1 MPLNANILLDLPGF
15 KLIEV
20 FGQNELTLKVE
31 YTVKPSCLR
40 CNNSELRIKDTFVR
54 RIRHVLYGQRLSWI
68 EVKAHKYRCYK
79 CGKYFNSRF
88 QGILPRKQ
96 ATEPCRSE
104 VASLHHKGQT
114 QSDLK
119 TQMKMGS
126 ATVERW
132 YQDRFA
138 VKNSELKGAF
148 APKVLGIDEHFFTR
162 KSGYATTIA
171 DLSQHKVFD
180 VVLGRSE
187 PSLRRYLSELPG
199 RQQVRVI
206 LMDLSE
212 TYRSIAKKYF
222 RNALVVAD
230 RFHVIRLINQQF
242 VKTWGELDEVGRKHR
257 GLLSLMRRHPDH
269 FKNEEQKQRLKNY
282 LNQVPGLTPLYGVW
296 QDLLRI
302 LRRKKLNQ
310 RQCREVLPELLWIVE
325 ELRKT
330 PFKHLQTLGETLHSW
345 IEEIARMLRFSKTN
359 GITEGLHNKMEMIS
373 RKAYGFRNFENY
385 RLRVRVLCG

>member
-1 MPLNANILLDLPGF
+1 MPPSANILLDLPGF
-15 KLIEV
+15 KLIDV
-20 FGQNELTLKVE
+20 FGQNELILKVE
-31 YTVKPSCLR
+31 YLTKPSCLR
-40 CNNSELRIKDTFVR
+40 CNHDGLRIKDTFIR
-54 RIRHVLYGQRLSWI
+54 RIRHVLFGQRLSWI
-68 EVKAHKYRCYK
+68 EIKAHKYRCYK

-96 ATEPCRSE
+96 ATEPCRLE

-119 TQMKMGS
+119 THMKMGS

-138 VKNSELKGAF
+138 VKNKELKGAF
-148 APKVLGIDEHFFTR
+148 APKILGIDEHFFTR
-162 KSGYATTIA
+162 KDGYATTIA
-171 DLSQHKVFD
+171 DLSRHKVYD
-180 VVLGRSE
+180 IVLGRSE
-187 PSLRRYLSELPG
+187 QSLRRYLSDLPG
-199 RQQVRVI
+199 KHQVRVI

-222 RNALVVAD
+222 GNALVVAD

-269 FKNEEQKQRLKNY
+269 FKNEEQKQRLLNY
-282 LNQVPGLTPLYGVW
+282 LEKVPGLKPLYGVW

-302 LRRKKLNQ
+302 LRRKNLNQ
-310 RQCREVLPELLWIVE
+310 RECREVLPELLWIVE
-325 ELRKT
+325 ELRRT
-330 PFKHLQTLGETLHSW
+330 PFKHLQTLGETLHKW

-373 RKAYGFRNFENY
+373 RRAYGFRNFENY

>member
-1 MPLNANILLDLPGF
+1 VPPSASILLDLHGF
-15 KLIEV
+15 KLIEAI
-20 FGQNELTLKVE
+20 GQNVLTLRVE
-31 YTVKPSCLR
+31 YLIKPHCVR
-40 CNNSELRIKDTFVR
+40 CNHERLRIKDTFIR

-68 EVKAHKYRCYK
+68 EVKAHKYCCYR

-88 QGILPRKQ
+88 QGILPRRQ
-96 ATEPCRSE
+96 ATEPCRVE
-104 VASLHHKGQT
+104 VTKLHHGGHT
-114 QSDLK
+114 QAHLK
-119 TQMKMGS
+119 QQMKMGS

-132 YQDRFA
+132 YQDHFKK
-138 VKNSELKGAF
+138 KNQELKGAF

-162 KSGYATTIA
+162 KKGYATTIA
-171 DLSQHKVFD
+171 DLVKHKVYD

-187 PSLRRYLSELPG
+187 LSLRHYLRELPG
-199 RQQVRVI
+199 KEQVRVI

-222 RNALVVAD
+222 TNAMIVAD

-242 VKTWGELDEVGRKHR
+242 IKTWGELDEKGRKHR

-269 FKNEEQKQRLKNY
+269 FKSEEQKQRLQNY
-282 LNQVPGLTPLYGVW
+282 IEQVPGLKPIYVIW

-302 LRRKKLNQ
+302 LRLKGLNQ
-310 RQCREVLPELLWIVE
+310 KDCRRAIPELLWIVE

-330 PFKHLQTLGETLHSW
+330 PLRHLQTLGETLNSW

-373 RKAYGFRNFENY
+373 RRAYGFRNFENY

>member
-1 MPLNANILLDLPGF
+1 VPPSANILLDLHGF
-15 KLIEV
+15 KLIDAI
-20 FGQNELTLKVE
+20 GQNELTLRVE
-31 YTVKPSCLR
+31 YEIKPQCLH
-40 CNNSELRIKDTFVR
+40 CNYDRLRIKDSFVR

-68 EVKAHKYRCYK
+68 EVKAHKYCCYR

-88 QGILPRKQ
+88 QGILPRKR
-96 ATEPCRSE
+96 ATEPCRVE
-104 VASLHHKGQT
+104 VVKLHHHGHT
-114 QSDLK
+114 QSHLK
-119 TQMKMGS
+119 EQMGMGS

-132 YQDRFA
+132 YQDRF
-138 VKNSELKGAF
+138 VIKNKELKGAY

-162 KSGYATTIA
+162 KGGYATTIA
-171 DLSQHKVFD
+171 DLARHKVYD

-187 PSLRRYLSELPG
+187 TALRRYLRELPG
-199 RQQVRVI
+199 KEQVRVI
-206 LMDLSE
+206 LMDMSE

-222 RNALVVAD
+222 TNALVVAD

-242 VKTWGELDEVGRKHR
+242 VKTWGDLDETGRRHR

-269 FKNEEQKQRLKNY
+269 FKDDAQKQRLLSY
-282 LNQVPGLTPLYGVW
+282 LEQVPGLRSLYGIW

-302 LRRKKLNQ
+302 LRMKGLNQ
-310 RQCREVLPELLWIVE
+310 KRCRGVLPELIWIIE

-330 PFKHLQTLGETLHSW
+330 PFKHLQTLGETLHRW
-345 IEEIARMLRFSKTN
+345 REEIARMLRFSKTN

-373 RKAYGFRNFENY
+373 RRAYGFRNFENY